1 MNYLFGLIS
10 IVSFFVILS
19 TKIDEN
25 QKAQSL
31 SKLII
36 RLIGWNIGVI
46 VGSLAFYIF
55 FIGDPGAGRSTVD
68 THTKLNISMQDTTP
82 CFSIESF
89 KEINAYKIREIR
101 VTKINRKSHEK
112 YENSWDI
119 TKNHLEKLN
128 IPLTSIVGKEQCI
141 PYGVKNKIFSTASK
155 KLETDG
161 LYFVTISGEKKTITK
176 KEDFWDRAVGEGYF
190 YLFKDPKT
198 SEIDIAVLNQS
209 QVDNWF
215 KKMEDQNQSIEIKKD
230 KK

>member
-31 SKLII
+31 SKLIV

-55 FIGDPGAGRSTVD
+55 FIGDPGAGRNTVD
-68 THTKLNISMQDTTP
+68 THTKLNISMQDNSP
-82 CFSIESF
+82 CFYVDSF
-89 KEINAYKIREIR
+89 GEIDKYYLSDILVNRINPETSKI
-101 VTKINRKSHEK
+101 
-112 YENSWDI
+112 YENSWLVG
-119 TKNHLEKLN
+119 KYYLEKLN
-128 IPLTSIVGKEQCI
+128 IPFTSIVGKEQCI

-161 LYFVTISGEKKTITK
+161 LYFITISGEKKTITK
-176 KEDFWDRAVGEGYF
+176 KEDFWDRAVSEGYF
-190 YLFKDPKT
+190 YLFKNPKT
-198 SEIDIAVLNQS
+198 GEMDVVILDQS
-209 QVDNWF
+209 QVDTWF
-215 KKMEDQNQSIEIKKD
+215 KKMNEENESK
-230 KK
+230 